1 MSDDDELFGL
11 KSSRTGE
18 YLHSESADEM
28 FEKLGYRDVTIGTIS
43 RCLYANGDK
52 RISFNRDRTFEVY
65 DFYDGSREIDMQ
77 ELQAINEKVKE
88 LKWNE

>member
-1 MSDDDELFGL
+1 MS
-11 KSSRTGE
+11 K
-18 YLHSESADEM
+18 ADEM

-52 RISFNRDRTFEVY
+52 RISFNRNRTFEVY
-65 DFYDGSREIDMQ
+65 DFYDESREIDMQ

-88 LKWNE
+88 LGWNE